1 MDIEEEALAWLV
13 SCMFKSVTHKQREK
27 KKKDK
32 WKGELAA
39 NELPFF
45 KKIAGSS
52 FNCSFKKK
60 KIIYL
65 FILCAKGDKRRN
77 NKSKS
82 HIWVGQ
88 VSAHNNHVDG
98 FESYFL

>member
-32 WKGELAA
+32 WKGVLAA

-45 KKIAGSS
+45 KKLLALLLTVLLR
-52 FNCSFKKK
+52 KKK
-60 KIIYL
+60 LFIYL
-65 FILCAKGDKRRN
+65 FCVQKETKGGTTKVNLTFEWDK
-77 NKSKS
+77 
-82 HIWVGQ
+82 
-88 VSAHNNHVDG
+88 
-98 FESYFL
+98 